1 MLGVNCVSLLQ
12 DNNLQSCVV
21 IFNILHI
28 CQVILAHSSLAI
40 WWYSGIGLGLQYT
53 SQIFNGIHVRALC
66 RTISNFNFGF
76 LEIVPYHE
84 GRMFR
89 VVVKLKTK

>member
-12 DNNLQSCVV
+12 DNNLQSFVV
-21 IFNILHI
+21 IFNI

-40 WWYSGIGLGLQYT
+40 WWYFGIDLGLQYT

-89 VVVKLKTK
+89 VVVTWKTK